1 MSTGSGRRVRWW
13 RVLPAGLAGVAC
25 AACCIVPGLIAAG
38 LLARGGVIGA
48 VLGWLPG
55 IAVALVAVAAVGC
68 S

>member
-13 RVLPAGLAGVAC
+13 RVLPAGL
-25 AACCIVPGLIAAG
+25 AG